1 MFKKIE
7 IWILYLTI
15 LLSILLAIGFGVLV
29 RQEIEGTTKKG
40 NIDISFLSKPA
51 AYIARLPERLL
62 KVTLKTNANRVNDPW
77 DDEREFFKQDGFDG
91 TPKFEESY
99 LLLSRHDGDL
109 QEGVVELV
117 DLTNFEILHTW
128 NPDIDAFN
136 DLVEQVDEFKYLE
149 RDSNNK
155 RKILQHPKLTKE
167 GGLLFNGWT
176 PSPLLKIDACS
187 NLVFQNT
194 HDRFGHFY

>member
-91 TPKFEESY
+91 TPNFEESY
-99 LLLSRHDGDL
+99 LLLSRYDGDL

-117 DLTNFEILHTW
+117 DLRNFEILHTW

-136 DLVEQVDEFKYLE
+136 DLVEQVDEFEYLE
-149 RDSNNK
+149 RDANNK
-155 RKILQHPKLTKE
+155 RSLLVHPKLTSD
-167 GGLLFNGWT
+167 GGLLFGWEK
-176 PSPLLKIDACS
+176 PLRKIDACS